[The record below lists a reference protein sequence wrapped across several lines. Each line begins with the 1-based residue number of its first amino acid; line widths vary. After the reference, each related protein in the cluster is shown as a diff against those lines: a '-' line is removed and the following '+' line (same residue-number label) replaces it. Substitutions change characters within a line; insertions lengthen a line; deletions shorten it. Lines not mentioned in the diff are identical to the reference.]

1 MVEIMVK
8 SSSFF
13 LLLINDILDF
23 LRFES
28 GGLVLDLIFF
38 NFIVLM
44 GEVEN
49 IVCFLVFQKN
59 IFFIMFWML
68 DFFGDVFGDSNW
80 LF

>member
-49 IVCFLVFQKN
+49 IVCFLVF
-59 IFFIMFWML
+59 
-68 DFFGDVFGDSNW
+68 
-80 LF
+80 